1 MLVDIIMYQLYIGVQ
16 EMIDIHNIVKQSSIE
31 VELIDDR
38 LFTVTNIHDSLD
50 LSSIKFDRSTL
61 NKLIHGIIR
70 YAFTGDEYAAFR
82 DTLAA
87 LAKNKMGKQG
97 LNIAMSIVGSDY
109 SSLDSAY
116 KLVIMERQ
124 AKRKR
129 FDKVSLSD
137 KEYSM
142 LKQLFSRAHDFSERF
157 EQKDSCKR
165 LVYSLDENTFYDD
178 VDIVADGSA
187 ILIDTSDNGVHNTVK
202 YEALVLCIMM
212 MNNSLDNGS
221 KVVGVYNPIIGNYY
235 SIDSSELSQY
245 TIDMVTQRLNDGLY
259 N

>member
-1 MLVDIIMYQLYIGVQ
+1 MLVNIIIYQLYIGVQ

-187 ILIDTSDNGVHNTVK
+187 MLIDTSDNGVHNTIK

-212 MNNSLDNGS
+212 MNNSLDDSS
-221 KVVGVYNPIIGNYY
+221 KVVGIYNPIIGNYY

-245 TIDMVTQRLNDGLY
+245 TIDMVMQRLNDGLY
-259 N
+259 S

>member
-187 ILIDTSDNGVHNTVK
+187 MLIDTSDNGVHNTIK

-212 MNNSLDNGS
+212 MNNSLDDSS
-221 KVVGVYNPIIGNYY
+221 KVVGIYNPIIGNYY

-245 TIDMVTQRLNDGLY
+245 TIDMVMQRLNDGLY
-259 N
+259 S